1 MTGDAKAKLA
11 EYNKDRYE
19 WLKDKGYCVT
29 CGHARAAAG
38 FVQCPDCQYKG
49 RLRAIKRDPEG
60 PRQGMKRLR
69 AERAEAGLCT
79 CCGEPA
85 REKRKLCERCARRQE
100 LLYNKPRRIARIV
113 PPGICRRVG
122 CGKPTA
128 EGTRHC
134 AEHLAEMRANMA
146 ANRAKKYEDG
156 LPPRGF
162 DITTGPA
169 VK

>member
-1 MTGDAKAKLA
+1 MTGDAKAKYL
-11 EYNKDRYE
+11 KDRYE
-19 WLKDKGYCVT
+19 WLKDKGFCVA

-38 FVQCPDCQYKG
+38 FFQCPDCQYKD

-69 AERAEAGLCT
+69 ARRAEAGLCT
-79 CCGEPA
+79 YCGEPA
-85 REKRKLCERCARRQE
+85 RENRRLCERCARRQA
-100 LLYNKPRRIARIV
+100 LLYKSRRIARIV

-122 CGKPTA
+122 CGKPVA
-128 EGTRHC
+128 EGTKHC

-162 DITTGPA
+162 DITAGPA
-169 VK
+169 VE